1 MGLGKTG
8 TILLRRSARLLAL
21 VQDMGSIPIRRYSEE
36 ALAGL
41 ASFRGLDDELGE
53 FVVHSLVPF
62 LCVAEICVAEICTVS
77 AGLAATAS
85 VGIAARRERLG
96 S

>member
-1 MGLGKTG
+1 MQYLQ
-8 TILLRRSARLLAL
+8 RRLLCA
-21 VQDMGSIPIRRYSEE
+21 V
-36 ALAGL
+36 LAGL

-62 LCVAEICVAEICTVS
+62 LCVVEICVAEICTAP
-77 AGLAATAS
+77 AGSAATAS

>member
-1 MGLGKTG
+1 MQYLQ
-8 TILLRRSARLLAL
+8 RRLLCA
-21 VQDMGSIPIRRYSEE
+21 V
-36 ALAGL
+36 LAGL
-41 ASFRGLDDELGE
+41 ASFRGLDHELGE

-62 LCVAEICVAEICTVS
+62 LCVAEFVAEICTVS
-77 AGLAATAS
+77 AGLVATAS

>member
-1 MGLGKTG
+1 MQYLQ
-8 TILLRRSARLLAL
+8 RRLLCA
-21 VQDMGSIPIRRYSEE
+21 V
-36 ALAGL
+36 LAGL
-41 ASFRGLDDELGE
+41 ASFRGLDDEFGE

-62 LCVAEICVAEICTVS
+62 LCVSEICVSEICAVS

>member
-1 MGLGKTG
+1 MQYLQ
-8 TILLRRSARLLAL
+8 RRLLCA
-21 VQDMGSIPIRRYSEE
+21 V
-36 ALAGL
+36 LAGL
-41 ASFRGLDDELGE
+41 ANFRRLGDELGE

-62 LCVAEICVAEICTVS
+62 LCVAEFVAEICTV

-96 S
+96 